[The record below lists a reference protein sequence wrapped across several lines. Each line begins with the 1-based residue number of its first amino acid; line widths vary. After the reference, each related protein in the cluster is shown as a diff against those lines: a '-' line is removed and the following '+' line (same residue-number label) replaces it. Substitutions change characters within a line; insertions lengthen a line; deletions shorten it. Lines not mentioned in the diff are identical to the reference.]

1 MSTAHTSDIISSEA
15 TRKLVVEYL
24 QHHPQFLAEHPDLF
38 EVLTPPEQQ
47 HGRGVIDFQYYAIDN
62 LRRGMR
68 RMKDRFQGL
77 VTSARENLSVQQQVQ
92 RATISIIRA
101 QTLEELLEVLTS
113 DLVRWFDVDVVRLGL
128 ESDMAGIYE
137 TYYHETNYS
146 GICFVPNGTSNAI
159 LLGESVRLIADTQG
173 EPPIGFEMLFA
184 DCSNL
189 VRSCALVRLDLKTI
203 GRPAVLAFGVRHAD
217 RFHPHQGGEL
227 LGFLGEV
234 MEIVLDRCLSQSD
247 LLEGGM
253 ESIQNS

>member
-1 MSTAHTSDIISSEA
+1 MSIAPQSDHSSTEA
-15 TRKLVVEYL
+15 TKKQVIAYL
-24 QHHPQFLAEHPDLF
+24 QSNPQFLDEHPELF

-77 VTSARENLSVQQQVQ
+77 VVSARENLSVQQQVQ
-92 RATISIIRA
+92 RAVISIVRA
-101 QTLEELLEVLTS
+101 RNLEELLEVLTT

-128 ESDMAGIYE
+128 ESDMAGIYD
-137 TYYHETNYS
+137 TYYNEANYS
-146 GICFVPNGTSNAI
+146 GICFVPVGTANAV

-184 DCSNL
+184 DCSSL
-189 VRSCALVRLDLKTI
+189 VRSCALVHLHLETI

-217 RFHPHQGGEL
+217 RFHPHQGGEFL
-227 LGFLGEV
+227 SFLGEV
-234 MEIVLDRCLSQSD
+234 MAIVLDRCLSQSD
-247 LLEGGM
+247 MMGGEGI
-253 ESIQNS
+253 E

>member
-1 MSTAHTSDIISSEA
+1 MSSNPQSHDADAEITQKRVI
-15 TRKLVVEYL
+15 EYL
-24 QHHPQFLAEHPDLF
+24 QTHPQFLDEHPDLF

-77 VTSARENLSVQQQVQ
+77 VVSARENLSVQQQVQ
-92 RATISIIRA
+92 RAVLSVVRA
-101 QTLEELLEVLTS
+101 RTLEELLQVLSS
-113 DLVRWFDVDVVRLGL
+113 DLMRWFDVDVVRLGL
-128 ESDMAGIYE
+128 ESDMAGIYD
-137 TYYHETNYS
+137 TYYNESNYS
-146 GICFVPNGTSNAI
+146 GICFVPPGTANAV

-184 DCSNL
+184 DCSSL
-189 VRSCALVRLDLKTI
+189 VRSCALVRLDLETI

-227 LGFLGEV
+227 LAFFGEV
-234 MEIVLDRCLSQSD
+234 MSLVLDQALSQSD
-247 LLEGGM
+247 LVEG
-253 ESIQNS
+253 EINP